1 VSRSPYRKG
10 ARYEYYV
17 KQKLEEKGYLV
28 VRTAGSHGPFDLI
41 ALDIEKREILL
52 VQVTK
57 RKSLPT
63 ELKRKLASLAGTYVV
78 RPIVYQLGEWIDL
91 SQSA

>member
-1 VSRSPYRKG
+1 MPRNSYRKG
-10 ARYEYYV
+10 VRYEYYV

-41 ALDIEKREILL
+41 ALDTEKREILL

-57 RKSLPT
+57 RKSLPA
-63 ELKRKLASLAGTYVV
+63 ELKRKLASLAGTYAVK
-78 RPIVYQLGEWIDL
+78 PIVYQLGEWIDL
-91 SQSA
+91 SQPA

>member
-1 VSRSPYRKG
+1 MPRSPYKRG

-17 KQKLEEKGYLV
+17 KQLLEEKGYLV

-41 ALDIEKREILL
+41 AVDKEKREILL

-57 RKSLPT
+57 RKHLPA
-63 ELKRKLASLAGTYVV
+63 ELKRELASLAGTYAVKPV
-78 RPIVYQLGEWIDL
+78 VYQLGRWIDL
-91 SQSA
+91 TQPT